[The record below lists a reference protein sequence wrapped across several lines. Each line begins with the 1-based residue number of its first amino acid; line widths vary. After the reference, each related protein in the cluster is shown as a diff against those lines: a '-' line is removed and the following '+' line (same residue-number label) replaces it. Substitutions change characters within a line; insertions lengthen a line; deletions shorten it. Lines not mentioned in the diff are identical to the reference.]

1 MGARSRKRGRT
12 GSDPQGA
19 GVGPGVTGS
28 DPQGA
33 GVGPGV
39 TGSDPQG
46 AGVGPGAEAWG
57 SDPPPRDDRMAR
69 GYARG
74 RERDEAARAA
84 LKPLAPGERPRAVA
98 FAAILAALLGT
109 ANLVLLAA
117 GYEVEGEQQPVAGVL
132 IFAVLM
138 AAAAVGMWQC
148 RYWAVLGFEAL
159 LAVAILFSALSLM
172 VASDLTA
179 VLLCLL
185 IIGVASPLFWFLIR
199 AMARIQLPSRRPQ
212 EPVG

>member
-1 MGARSRKRGRT
+1 
-12 GSDPQGA
+12 
-19 GVGPGVTGS
+19 
-28 DPQGA
+28 
-33 GVGPGV
+33 
-39 TGSDPQG
+39 
-46 AGVGPGAEAWG
+46 
-57 SDPPPRDDRMAR
+57 MAR
-69 GYARG
+69 GYAG
-74 RERDEAARAA
+74 GSADEAARAA

-98 FAAILAALLGT
+98 FAAILAALLGI